1 MRSVRESGRLR
12 RLRPTHS
19 SGVKVRRGHAD
30 GRREID
36 DGGIPIV
43 RDRPESSAPPEV
55 SGPTADAAQAGLGCV
70 MERIWSVATT
80 RIRTREHRQA
90 AGKALRDKYPRPA
103 HDKVLLGHGDTRDL
117 IALFNASTEG
127 PVEELLSVRHGRPRE
142 RANPGSSRRQEF
154 AERSRVR
161 RTHAARA
168 EQLRNRAVD
177 RLGASVR
184 LAQKGTHPHPQR
196 GVVAAVHACCG

>member
-12 RLRPTHS
+12 CLRPAHS
-19 SGVKVRRGHAD
+19 SGVKVRRGQAD

-36 DGGIPIV
+36 EGRIPSV

-55 SGPTADAAQAGLGCV
+55 SGPNADAAQAGLGCV

-80 RIRTREHRQA
+80 SIRTGEHRQA
-90 AGKALRDKYPRPA
+90 AGKALRDKCARLV
-103 HDKVLLGHGDTRDL
+103 HGKVLLGHGDTRDL
-117 IALFNASTEG
+117 IALINASNEG
-127 PVEELLSVRHGRPRE
+127 PVEELLPVRHGRPRE
-142 RANPGSSRRQEF
+142 RATPGSSRRQEL
-154 AERSRVR
+154 AERYRVR
-161 RTHAARA
+161 RTHAATA
-168 EQLRNRAVD
+168 EQLRNLAVD

-196 GVVAAVHACCG
+196 GVVAAVHPCCG